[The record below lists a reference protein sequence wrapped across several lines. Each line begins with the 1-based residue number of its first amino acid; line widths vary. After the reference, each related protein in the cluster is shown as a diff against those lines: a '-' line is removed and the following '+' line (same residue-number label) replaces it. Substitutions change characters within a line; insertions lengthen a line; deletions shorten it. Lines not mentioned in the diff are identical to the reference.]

1 MYSWEK
7 KKANDVLG
15 YIRKSTQLVKGG
27 DPSSL
32 TSPGEGVSLAL
43 CPVLVRDWASHYK
56 NVMDLQEQSQ
66 DRAIKI
72 IKEYFYIRGCRES

>member
-1 MYSWEK
+1 MSHKATLGEK
-7 KKANDVLG
+7 KAKSILG

-27 DPSSL
+27 NPSSL
-32 TSPGEGVSLAL
+32 TSPGEGVSLVL

-56 NVMDLQEQSQ
+56 NVMNLLDQVQ

-72 IKEYFYIRGCRES
+72 IKEYLYIREC

>member
-1 MYSWEK
+1 MSHQCTLGE
-7 KKANDVLG
+7 KKANSILG

-32 TSPGEGVSLAL
+32 ISPGEGVSLVF
-43 CPVLVRDWASHYK
+43 CPVLELDWVSHYK
-56 NVMDLQEQSQ
+56 NAMDLLEQVQ

-72 IKEYFYIRGCRES
+72 IKEYLYIRGC